1 MDMPKKTARKTRQTP
16 PQPQPNKRQ
25 KRDTHHDDKDGGGG
39 KCKPIDQLA
48 EIDVSSAHEDE
59 MNKLLTSMLKGIAI
73 IPLNLILTHLNHGKG
88 VPVKACDRKDQ
99 KHWLGNGDG
108 PLTLPVDDITNT
120 DLKKLVNDSM
130 WYGGFRGKE
139 LHTNTQQTNVL
150 TNAEHTF
157 ITSMKRYNS
166 FLLAQSLGSQV
177 FYRAMKKTYDATPT
191 FVKAKLIGVWGG
203 KHRAKLTLLAQFTT
217 NNACTLQPIMLFTG
231 SSTTE

>member
-1 MDMPKKTARKTRQTP
+1 MPKKTARKTRQTP

-73 IPLNLILTHLNHGKG
+73 IPLNLILTHLNHGTG
-88 VPVKACDRKDQ
+88 VPLKACDRKDQ
-99 KHWLGNGDG
+99 KHWLGKGGG

-130 WYGGFRGKE
+130 WYGGFRGNK
-139 LHTNTQQTNVL
+139 LHPKKDQTNVL
-150 TNAEHTF
+150 TTAEYTF
-157 ITSMKRYNS
+157 VSSMERYSS
-166 FLLAQSLGSQV
+166 FLMSQSLGSHV
-177 FYRAMKKTYDATPT
+177 FYRAMLMESTAKPT
-191 FVKAKLIGVWGG
+191 FEKAKLIGVWPG
-203 KHRAKLTLLAQFTT
+203 KHR
-217 NNACTLQPIMLFTG
+217 P
-231 SSTTE
+231 